1 MVVVAS
7 SDATVEIDSAVPA
20 HTVIDLD
27 RMVEIDRDVM
37 AATDSDMVMM
47 RDPG

>member
-1 MVVVAS
+1 M
-7 SDATVEIDSAVPA
+7 VEIDSAVPA

>member
-1 MVVVAS
+1 MVVLAS
-7 SDATVEIDSAVPA
+7 SDAMVEIDSAVPA